1 MRTYAITLEEARL
14 KRQQAIAAQRVM
26 ASIVAISRE
35 RVLSRLWAQLT
46 LCNYFW
52 RE

>member
-1 MRTYAITLEEARL
+1 MRTYAITLEKTRVL
-14 KRQQAIAAQRVM
+14 RQQEIAAQRVTE
-26 ASIVAISRE
+26 SIVAISRE
-35 RVLSRLWAQLT
+35 RVLGRLWAQLT